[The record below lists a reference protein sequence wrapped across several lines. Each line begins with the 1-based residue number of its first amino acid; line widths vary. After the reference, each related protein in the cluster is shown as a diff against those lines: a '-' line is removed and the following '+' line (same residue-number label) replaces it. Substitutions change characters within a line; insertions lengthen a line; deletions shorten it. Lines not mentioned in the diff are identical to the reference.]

1 MRNNKVVLAFSGG
14 LDTSYCVAYLTRI
27 HRFNVTSILI
37 DTGGFS
43 PADLLRIES
52 TAKSLGVNQ
61 HIAVNAEKQ
70 MYDGALKYL
79 IYGNV
84 LRNNTYP
91 LSVSVERAFQAM
103 AAVDLAQEIDAQY
116 LAHGSTGAGNDQ
128 VRFDIIFHTLMPDAE
143 ILTPI
148 RDQKLSREQEIQF
161 LQQSGI
167 IMDWSKAEYSIN
179 KGLWGT
185 SVGGKETLTSD
196 QPLPEEAFPSQIT
209 EESPRSLI
217 IEFERGEIAAVD
229 GIKFA
234 SPVEAIRHLNEVG
247 GSYGIGRDMHIG
259 DTIIGIKGRVAF
271 EAPAALMII
280 KAHQALEKHVLTK
293 WQQHWK
299 DQLANWYGMML
310 HEGQFLDPV
319 MRDIEAYLQNSQERV
334 TGTVELLLNPQ
345 RFSVQGV
352 KSEYDMMSGA
362 FGVYGEM
369 HTNWSGE
376 DVRGFARIASNQAR
390 IARIA
395 GNKE

>member
-1 MRNNKVVLAFSGG
+1 
-14 LDTSYCVAYLTRI
+14 
-27 HRFNVTSILI
+27 
-37 DTGGFS
+37 
-43 PADLLRIES
+43 
-52 TAKSLGVNQ
+52 
-61 HIAVNAEKQ
+61 
-70 MYDGALKYL
+70 
-79 IYGNV
+79 
-84 LRNNTYP
+84 
-91 LSVSVERAFQAM
+91 
-103 AAVDLAQEIDAQY
+103 
-116 LAHGSTGAGNDQ
+116 
-128 VRFDIIFHTLMPDAE
+128 
-143 ILTPI
+143 
-148 RDQKLSREQEIQF
+148 
-161 LQQSGI
+161 
-167 IMDWSKAEYSIN
+167 
-179 KGLWGT
+179 
-185 SVGGKETLTSD
+185 
-196 QPLPEEAFPSQIT
+196 
-209 EESPRSLI
+209 
-217 IEFERGEIAAVD
+217 
-229 GIKFA
+229 
-234 SPVEAIRHLNEVG
+234 
-247 GSYGIGRDMHIG
+247 
-259 DTIIGIKGRVAF
+259 
-271 EAPAALMII
+271 MII